1 LKRFNKNFWKNKKV
15 LVTGHT
21 GFKGSWLCL
30 LLKILGAK
38 IAGYSLKP
46 KKISLFNIAFVK
58 KILHKNF
65 YGDICDLKKISKV
78 IKLTKPDFIFHLAAQ
93 SIVSE
98 GFKNPIETMRV
109 NALGTCSLIEASE
122 LVKSIRKIIIITT
135 DKVYNYKKNL
145 IFNENDLLKGS
156 DPYSISKV
164 SAENMIEFYNKKN
177 QNKILVARS
186 GNVIGGGDF
195 SENRLIPDIFN
206 AIKSK
211 KKLPIRNPNHI
222 RPWLHVIEPLI
233 GYLKLAS
240 YNKIN
245 TSNVFNFGPNLKNVK
260 NVKYIINYIN
270 KKQKFS
276 FYIKKRNSFYE
287 KAYLKLN
294 INKSKKILNWKQMWS
309 LNQTLD
315 KIIEWNYFINKDIS
329 AKKICD
335 KQISDYLKSID

>member
-1 LKRFNKNFWKNKKV
+1 MKKFNKKFWKNKKV
-15 LVTGHT
+15 FVTGHT

-38 IAGYSLKP
+38 IVGYSLKP
-46 KKISLFNIAFVK
+46 KKISLFNIAFIK
-58 KILHKNF
+58 KVLHKNF
-65 YGDICDLKKISKV
+65 YGDICDLKKINK
-78 IKLTKPDFIFHLAAQ
+78 IIQLTKPDFIFHLAAQ

-98 GFKNPIETMRV
+98 GYKNPIETVRV
-109 NALGTCSLIEASE
+109 NTLGTCSLIEASKA
-122 LVKSIRKIIIITT
+122 VKTIKKIVIITT
-135 DKVYNYKKNL
+135 DKVYNHKKNL
-145 IFNENDLLKGS
+145 IFKENDLLQGS

-164 SAENMIEFYNKKN
+164 SAEHMIEFYKKRN
-177 QNKILVARS
+177 TNKILVARS

-195 SENRLIPDIFN
+195 SENRLIPDIFK

-211 KKLPIRNPNHI
+211 KQLSIRNPNHI
-222 RPWLHVIEPLI
+222 RPWLHVLEPLI

-240 YNKIN
+240 CNQKN
-245 TSNVFNFGPNLKNVK
+245 TSNVFNFGPNLKNIK

-276 FYIKKRNSFYE
+276 FCVKKNNSFYE
-287 KAYLKLN
+287 KPYLKLN
-294 INKSKKILNWKQMWS
+294 SNKSKKILNWKQMWS
-309 LNQTLD
+309 LNKTLD

>member
-1 LKRFNKNFWKNKKV
+1 MKKFNKNFWKDKKV
-15 LVTGHT
+15 FVTGHT

-38 IAGYSLKP
+38 IVGYSLKP
-46 KKISLFNIAFVK
+46 KKISLFNIASVK
-58 KILHKNF
+58 KVLHKNF
-65 YGDICDLKKISKV
+65 YGDICDLKKIKRI
-78 IKLTKPDFIFHLAAQ
+78 IKFTKPDFIFHLAAQ

-98 GFKNPIETMRV
+98 GFKNPIETIRV
-109 NALGTCSLIEASE
+109 NTIGTCCLIEASKF
-122 LVKSIRKIIIITT
+122 VKSIKKIIIVTT
-135 DKVYNYKKNL
+135 DKVYNHKKNL
-145 IFNENDLLKGS
+145 SFTENDQLQGS

-164 SAENMIEFYNKKN
+164 SAENMIEFYTKKN
-177 QNKILVARS
+177 PNKILVARS
-186 GNVIGGGDF
+186 GNVIAGGDF
-195 SENRLIPDIFN
+195 SENRLIPDIFK
-206 AIKSK
+206 AIKNK
-211 KKLPIRNPNHI
+211 IKLPIRNPNHI

-240 YNKIN
+240 YNQIN
-245 TSNVFNFGPNLKNVK
+245 TSNVFNFGPNLKNIK

-276 FYIKKRNSFYE
+276 FYVKKNNSFYE
-287 KAYLKLN
+287 KPHLKLN
-294 INKSKKILNWKQMWS
+294 SNKSKKILNWKQMWS

-315 KIIEWNYFINKDIS
+315 KIIEWNYFINKDLS